1 MERRRS
7 SRADQAVLGVQ
18 LGGAIVV
25 LLALAVVPPAQG
37 NMLLVPMTREAPAV
51 ALAVAAGGL
60 VIASAPRGAV
70 VVRGRRDRL
79 IWPLLRAGVLTLAAP
94 EVVCGTERDK

>member
-1 MERRRS
+1 MERCRS
-7 SRADQAVLGVQ
+7 SRADHAVLGVQ
-18 LGGAIVV
+18 LGGAMI
-25 LLALAVVPPAQG
+25 ALIALMLVPPAEG
-37 NMLLVPMTREAPAV
+37 NMLLVPITRDAPAV

-94 EVVCGTERDK
+94 GVTCGTEVRR